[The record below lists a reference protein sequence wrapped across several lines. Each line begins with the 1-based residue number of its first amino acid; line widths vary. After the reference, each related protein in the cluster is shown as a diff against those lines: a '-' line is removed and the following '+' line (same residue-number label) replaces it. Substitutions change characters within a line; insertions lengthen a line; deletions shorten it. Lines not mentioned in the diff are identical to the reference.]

1 MLTGASKR
9 HAAFRLQFRMGRT
22 RTRGL
27 VATILTSLVTVLLP
41 AGQISAADTLAKI
54 AATGKITIGHRQ
66 NELPFSYVVDGQV
79 VGYSTDICRAIV
91 ESIRQDLKLDTLQVV
106 YMPVTTATRF
116 ILVGN
121 GSIDMECAA
130 TTNNAERRKLAE
142 FSYPHFVTATRFVS
156 KKKDALDVVAD
167 LAGRS
172 VVSTTGTINIE
183 QLNAL
188 NRTQHLNISVM
199 LSRGHKEAFDMVE
212 AGRASAFVMDDI
224 LLAGLVASSS
234 RPADFAI
241 SSEALSRPEPYGI
254 LMPPGDLAF
263 KQLVNREMRRLF
275 ESGKIQMLY
284 DKWFQGPVPPAGQ
297 NLNLP
302 ISNEMKEAFA
312 NPREYMD

>member
-1 MLTGASKR
+1 MLTGVSKR
-9 HAAFRLQFRMGRT
+9 HAAFRLRPHAGQT
-22 RTRGL
+22 RRRGL
-27 VATILTSLVTVLLP
+27 AILASLAMVLVP
-41 AGQISAADTLAKI
+41 AGQIAAADTLARI

-79 VGYSTDICRAIV
+79 LGYSMDICRGVV
-91 ESIRQDLKLDTLQVV
+91 EGIRRELKLDNLQVV
-106 YMPVTTATRF
+106 YVPVTTATRF

-156 KKKDALDVVAD
+156 KKKDAMDAVAD

-172 VVSTTGTINIE
+172 VVSTTGTVNIE
-183 QLNAL
+183 QLNTL
-188 NRTQHLNISVM
+188 NRTQHLNISVI

-212 AGRASAFVMDDI
+212 AGRVSAFVMDDI

-234 RPADFAI
+234 RPADFTI

-254 LMPPGDLAF
+254 LMPPGDLIF
-263 KQLVNREMRRLF
+263 KKLVNREMRRLF
-275 ESGKIQMLY
+275 ESGEIRMMY

-302 ISNEMKEAFA
+302 ISHELKEAFA
-312 NPREYMD
+312 NPQEYLD